1 MRAIAGKGKIHANHV
16 ICRKLVMW
24 MVFCLPGLNGR
35 VLSLIDSG
43 TAGCGDRE
51 LVGTKNA

>member
-24 MVFCLPGLNGR
+24 MVFCLPGLNW
-35 VLSLIDSG
+35 SG
-43 TAGCGDRE
+43 F
-51 LVGTKNA
+51 VPY